1 MCAGSVS
8 TVPNAQHR
16 GSTSV
21 TDLALEAR
29 NLLDLAQV
37 IDGYDGPIDDAV
49 YAAWSRIEAARAQL
63 AIASGDLARRLAESM
78 PGKRYTVDGVGTFER
93 HRKSDRKYWEKDLV
107 RRVLDSRI
115 VDTETGEVLD
125 ETPLSKVLAVWNL
138 GAPRITALHERAIDP
153 DEWCTVEPGALT
165 LQQVG

>member
-1 MCAGSVS
+1 M
-8 TVPNAQHR
+8 
-16 GSTSV
+16 

-29 NLLDLAQV
+29 NLLDLVHV

-49 YAAWSRIEAARAQL
+49 FAAWSRIEAARAQL
-63 AIASGDLARRLAESM
+63 AIASADPARRLAESM
-78 PGKRYTVDGVGTFER
+78 PGKRYTVDGVGTFES

-138 GAPRITALHERAIDP
+138 GAPGSLPCASAESTPTSGARSNP
-153 DEWCTVEPGALT
+153 EP
-165 LQQVG
+165 